1 MFASFTAA
9 AKTAVAQASASLA
22 EAATITADIIDGNL
36 APPKPADFQPR
47 TGSVLATLVDSAVV
61 EAASGA
67 SGGAN

>member
-47 TGSVLATLVDSAVV
+47 PGSVLATLVDSAVV